1 MPWARRFIKILLPG
15 LLALTVPAVAAAV
28 DNGTSALPALQSIT
42 VEPSRVDLR
51 GSGRQQQLLIT
62 GLSDTGQSIDVTHLC
77 EVVSSD
83 PSVLAVLGSRVQGV
97 RDGAASVRVQLGKWA
112 VTIPATVRDFTTA
125 APVHFTNDVMP
136 LLSKLGCNS
145 GGCHGK
151 ASGQNGF
158 KLSVFGFDPEADY
171 NAIVKE
177 ARGRRV
183 FAAAPEQSLI
193 LLKPTGKVPHGGGRR
208 LEAGSPDYLLLCD
221 WLKQGM
227 PVGEANGPRLA
238 RLEVSPSQR
247 IMGLKSQ
254 QQILATAVFSDGSRR
269 DVTAA
274 AKYSSNAEHV
284 AAAAGGGLVHVGS
297 VPGEAAITVNY
308 MGQVAA
314 VRLQVPRPDAPT
326 PYPVLAVNNKID
338 EHVWSKLKTMG
349 ILPSELASDA
359 AFLRRVY
366 IDTLGTLPRPDEVRA
381 FLADP
386 AADKRGRWIG
396 KILARR
402 EYADYWA
409 LQWADLLLVNR
420 DKLGDR
426 GAYEMHRWLRSQLAH
441 NQPYDRW
448 VRELLTAS
456 GSSARVGPVNFY
468 RASAS
473 TEEVARSLSQAFL
486 GIRMECAQCHHHP
499 FEKWSQEDFYG
510 LAAFFNGMQRNKTSG
525 EEVVVHAGY
534 RAMSMPHTGR
544 IVSARP
550 PDGPA
555 LTEKVDGDP
564 RQYLADW
571 MTRPDNPWFARLV
584 VNRLWKHYLG
594 RGLVE
599 PEDDLRSTNPATNEP
614 LLDYLAATFVKE
626 KYDLKA
632 VTRLILH
639 SRTYQLA
646 SAPNDT
652 NKDDEQH
659 YSHYLVKR
667 LPAEVLLDAIST
679 VTGSPELFPGRPPG
693 TRALELWDNRMPSY
707 FLDIFGRSQRL
718 SPCAC
723 GRSSEPTMAQ
733 CLHLMNAPEIES
745 KITDPTGR
753 IARLLKENLTEDQMV
768 DELCLAALGHPAGAR
783 ERRVARQLFGA
794 TPARQAAQDFL
805 WALLNSDE
813 FLFVR

>member
-1 MPWARRFIKILLPG
+1 MPWTRRFIKT
-15 LLALTVPAVAAAV
+15 LLAELVVLAAPAAV
-28 DNGTSALPALQSIT
+28 TASDSVPSALPTLRSIS
-42 VEPSRVDLR
+42 VEPEQIDLH
-51 GSGRQQQLLIT
+51 GSGRQQQVLIT
-62 GLSDTGQSIDVTHLC
+62 GLSESGQAIDITHLC
-77 EVVSSD
+77 DVVSSD
-83 PSVLAVLGSRVQGV
+83 PSVVAILGSRVQGI
-97 RDGAASVRVQLGKWA
+97 RDGEANVRIQFVKWA
-112 VTIPATVRDFTTA
+112 VTVPVTVRDLTTP
-125 APVHFTNDVMP
+125 APVHFANDVLP
-136 LLSKLGCNS
+136 LLSKLGCNG

-177 ARGRRV
+177 SRGRRI
-183 FAAAPEQSLI
+183 FAAVPEQSLF

-208 LEAGSPDYLLLCD
+208 LEVGSQDYFLLCD
-221 WLKQGM
+221 WLRQGA

-238 RLEVSPSQR
+238 RLEVSPTQR
-247 IMGLKSQ
+247 VMSLKSQ
-254 QQILATAVFSDGSRR
+254 QQILAAAVFTDGSRR

-284 AAAAGGGLVHVGS
+284 AAAAGDGLVHVGN

-314 VRLQVPRPDAPT
+314 VRLQVPRPDAPN
-326 PYPVLAVNNKID
+326 PFPALVANNKID

-349 ILPSELASDA
+349 IAPSELATDTV
-359 AFLRRVY
+359 FLRRLY
-366 IDTLGTLPRPDEVRA
+366 IDTLGTLPRPDEGRA

-386 AADKRGRWIG
+386 SADKRGRWIDQ
-396 KILARR
+396 ILERP

-426 GAYEMHRWLRSQLAH
+426 GAYEMHRWLRSKLAH
-441 NQPYDRW
+441 NSPYDRW

-456 GSSARVGPVNFY
+456 GSSARVGPVNFF

-473 TEEVARSLSQAFL
+473 TEEMARSVSQAFL
-486 GIRMECAQCHHHP
+486 GIRLECAQCHHHP
-499 FEKWSQEDFYG
+499 FEKWSQDDFYA
-510 LAAFFNGMQRNKTSG
+510 LAGFFNGLQRKKTSG
-525 EEVVVHAGY
+525 EEILVHTGY
-534 RAMSMPHTGR
+534 RAMAMPLTGR
-544 IVSARP
+544 VISARP

-555 LTEKVDGDP
+555 LAERVEGDP
-564 RQYLADW
+564 RGRLADW
-571 MTRPDNPWFARLV
+571 MTGPDNPWFARLA

-626 KYDLKA
+626 NYDLKA
-632 VTRLILH
+632 MTRLILH

-646 SAPNDT
+646 SVPNET

-659 YSHYLVKR
+659 YSHYRVKR
-667 LPAEVLLDAIST
+667 LPAEVLLDAISA
-679 VTGSPELFPGRPPG
+679 VTGAPELFPGRAPG

-733 CLHLMNAPEIES
+733 CLHLMNAPEIER
-745 KITDPTGR
+745 KIADPNGR
-753 IARLLKENLTEDQMV
+753 IARFLKENLSEEQIV
-768 DELCLAALGHPAGAR
+768 DELCMAALGHPAGAR
-783 ERRVARQLFGA
+783 ERRAARQLFEA
-794 TPARQAAQDFL
+794 APAGQAARDFL
-805 WALLNSDE
+805 WALLNSNE